1 MEQFLTNKI
10 FLENKN
16 KFSIIKNNFIQL
28 SNISSKTQLKKYK
41 TISIFLNRPNLKR
54 IKKLYNE
61 KHNIKNQ
68 LDQIGKEDSI
78 FNNDKLITNIK
89 LETLEDLTV
98 NDIFEETM
106 KKEIGNNTNKN
117 NLKNKQYQ
125 SPNKTSKR
133 CLTSL
138 TKTTGKRNKRNIYK
152 KKEETK
158 KNEVTL
164 ELNCNKMSLN
174 NASLTKT
181 NNQKYSKKKVITKPN
196 QKNLNLFIN
205 KPKNTNIK
213 NNININQIND
223 ILMAPIATK
232 NKRSRKINSNISFTK
247 LNNSCEN
254 TNESVCLT
262 SISKITTK
270 TYNKG
275 NSLSVK
281 KKQSKMH
288 FPNKSNIKNK
298 DKLLSELQKLF
309 SEQIQLNDDTY
320 QNMTD
325 LDKKNCIIFLLDAIK
340 EMFNINKIAQS
351 KNEDFKEINKAKEKK
366 IQDDKNEIKELKK
379 DIIKL
384 NKIIKTN
391 ILINR
396 KLSQKVDNLKIL
408 LEKEKNKNKNQ
419 IGVSKRGITTEN
431 KQSNKKNKLRYRNKI
446 NGFITPDSKK
456 KFMNKSV
463 DILKNNNIIIDE
475 NNYQCNKDNKLN
487 DNLSNKDMKNSISK
501 EVNNDIQKN
510 LENNLNNCLLLNKNF
525 TKEKKGI
532 GNNSDCTN
540 FSDVNN
546 GLIE

>member
-61 KHNIKNQ
+61 KHNIKKQ

-133 CLTSL
+133 CLTLL
-138 TKTTGKRNKRNIYK
+138 TKTTGKRNKRNIYN

-174 NASLTKT
+174 NVSLTKT

>member
-1 MEQFLTNKI
+1 MT
-10 FLENKN
+10 
-16 KFSIIKNNFIQL
+16 
-28 SNISSKTQLKKYK
+28 
-41 TISIFLNRPNLKR
+41 
-54 IKKLYNE
+54 
-61 KHNIKNQ
+61 
-68 LDQIGKEDSI
+68 
-78 FNNDKLITNIK
+78 
-89 LETLEDLTV
+89 
-98 NDIFEETM
+98 
-106 KKEIGNNTNKN
+106 
-117 NLKNKQYQ
+117 
-125 SPNKTSKR
+125 
-133 CLTSL
+133 
-138 TKTTGKRNKRNIYK
+138 
-152 KKEETK
+152 
-158 KNEVTL
+158 
-164 ELNCNKMSLN
+164 LN
-174 NASLTKT
+174 NASSTKT

-270 TYNKG
+270 TYSKG

-475 NNYQCNKDNKLN
+475 NNYQ
-487 DNLSNKDMKNSISK
+487 
-501 EVNNDIQKN
+501 
-510 LENNLNNCLLLNKNF
+510 
-525 TKEKKGI
+525 
-532 GNNSDCTN
+532 
-540 FSDVNN
+540 
-546 GLIE
+546 

>member
-106 KKEIGNNTNKN
+106 KKEIGNNINKN

-133 CLTSL
+133 CLTLL
-138 TKTTGKRNKRNIYK
+138 TKTTGKRNKRNIYN

-174 NASLTKT
+174 NASSTKT

-270 TYNKG
+270 TYSKG
-275 NSLSVK
+275 ISLSVK

-384 NKIIKTN
+384 NKIIKTK
-391 ILINR
+391 ILMNR
-396 KLSQKVDNLKIL
+396 K
-408 LEKEKNKNKNQ
+408 
-419 IGVSKRGITTEN
+419 
-431 KQSNKKNKLRYRNKI
+431 
-446 NGFITPDSKK
+446 
-456 KFMNKSV
+456 
-463 DILKNNNIIIDE
+463 
-475 NNYQCNKDNKLN
+475 
-487 DNLSNKDMKNSISK
+487 
-501 EVNNDIQKN
+501 
-510 LENNLNNCLLLNKNF
+510 
-525 TKEKKGI
+525 
-532 GNNSDCTN
+532 
-540 FSDVNN
+540 
-546 GLIE
+546 

>member
-61 KHNIKNQ
+61 KHNIKKQ

-133 CLTSL
+133 CLTLL
-138 TKTTGKRNKRNIYK
+138 TKTTGKRNKRNIYN

-174 NASLTKT
+174 NVSLTKT

-510 LENNLNNCLLLNKNF
+510 LENNLNNCLLLDKNF

-540 FSDVNN
+540 FSDANN
-546 GLIE
+546 G

>member
-133 CLTSL
+133 CLTLL
-138 TKTTGKRNKRNIYK
+138 TKTTGKRNKRNIYN

-164 ELNCNKMSLN
+164 ELNCNKMTLN
-174 NASLTKT
+174 NASSTKT

>member
-61 KHNIKNQ
+61 KHNIKKQ

-106 KKEIGNNTNKN
+106 KKEIGNNINKN

-125 SPNKTSKR
+125 SPNKASKR
-133 CLTSL
+133 CLTPL
-138 TKTTGKRNKRNIYK
+138 TKTTGKRNKRNIYN

-270 TYNKG
+270 TYSKG
-275 NSLSVK
+275 NSFSVK

-391 ILINR
+391 ILMNR

-510 LENNLNNCLLLNKNF
+510 LENNLNNCLLLDKNF

-540 FSDVNN
+540 FSDANN